1 MKRLSFFPAPPPA
14 APDTR
19 HIEQQQARQPDFA
32 QLMRCDWGTHVTVL
46 GHPGRFN
53 QAGMVRGRQTVVVVA
68 GCGHADL
75 RAASPAHQYVG
86 DGENAYYLD
95 YEQAGLRIGTPAGA
109 PLMRDQAI
117 ACLRAGDVVL
127 LNGTPVTL
135 LALKRRN
142 FHLWLAL
149 LPDPAQAPQM
159 LRAGALPVV
168 LPTPQLPRGAWRLR
182 WGPATQLRLV
192 SARLP
197 GFDEVQKMRRGT
209 PVTLGPQGT
218 PALLQGSFLEEGT
231 RQFVT
236 VRPLDRPPSQTSS
249 GLGVQRLRFQ
259 EAGLRV
265 VDKA

>member
-1 MKRLSFFPAPPPA
+1 
-14 APDTR
+14 
-19 HIEQQQARQPDFA
+19 
-32 QLMRCDWGTHVTVL
+32 MRCDWGTHVTVL

-236 VRPLDRPPSQTSS
+236 VRPLDRPPSQTSN

-265 VDKA
+265 VERG